1 MGRMF
6 RALVIAF
13 LLCSCGG
20 GGGGAADAGL
30 DAQARIAIT
39 VEGPAEL
46 AATRSVKVTILS
58 NGSMRMDTIPIAGLP
73 ATVDVPQPIQL
84 NDWDIT
90 VQGYDM
96 TNTQTGLGMTTV
108 PAKTSETT
116 VTLAP
121 L

>member
-1 MGRMF
+1 MGRML
-6 RALVIAF
+6 RALAIVS
-13 LLCSCGG
+13 LLCSCG

-39 VEGPAEL
+39 VDGPAEV
-46 AATRSVKVTILS
+46 AATRSVKVTIVS
-58 NGSMRMDTIPIAGLP
+58 NGSTRTDTFAIAGLP

-96 TNTQTGLGMTTV
+96 ANALIAAGMTTV
-108 PAKTSETT
+108 PAHTSQTM

>member
-6 RALVIAF
+6 RALAIAS
-13 LLCSCGG
+13 LLTSCGG

-39 VEGPAEL
+39 VDGPSDV

-58 NGSMRMDTIPIAGLP
+58 NGSMRTDSFAIGGLP

-96 TNTQTGLGMTTV
+96 ANTLIAVGMTTV
-108 PAKTSETT
+108 PARTSETT